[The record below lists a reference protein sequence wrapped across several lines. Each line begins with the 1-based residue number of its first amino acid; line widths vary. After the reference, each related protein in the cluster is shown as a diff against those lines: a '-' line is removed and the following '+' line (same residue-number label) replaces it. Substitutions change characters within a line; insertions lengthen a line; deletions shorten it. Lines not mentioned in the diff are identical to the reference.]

1 MKKLILFCT
10 GVLFATLVSAQE
22 NPLWLRYPAISPD
35 GQTILF
41 TYKGDIYSV
50 SSSGGDARPLTI
62 SETYEFLPVWSHDG
76 EQIAFSSDRYGNFD
90 VFVMPSSG
98 GEAKRL
104 TYHSGGEYP
113 RTFTTDDGSILFSAV
128 RQDVVSN
135 IQFPTGLMSELYSVP
150 VEGGKVDQVISVPA
164 IDATLNSTGD
174 KLIYHDIK
182 GYESDWRKHHTSAV
196 TRDIW
201 VYDLTENTY
210 TQLSAFEGE
219 NRKPVFDSNAN
230 DFYYLS
236 EESGSFNVFKSSL
249 SNPDQSL
256 AVTSFEN
263 HPVRFLSN
271 SDENT
276 LCFSYHG
283 EIYTLTQGGSPEKLV
298 VNIAAD
304 GRSTLEKIVPVNGD
318 FKEMKLSPNDKEFAY
333 VFRGE
338 IFVSSV
344 EGGVTRR
351 ITNTPWQERSV
362 SFSPDGRSLVYA
374 AEKDTSWD
382 VYTTSLVR
390 EEEPYFYVSTLLKE
404 EVVVATG
411 AEEFQPEFS
420 PDGKEVS
427 YLEDRK
433 TLKVI
438 NLESNQSRMIL
449 PPDLNYSYADGDQ
462 YYTWSPDGKWFLVN
476 YVPSDRMFVREVGL
490 VSSDGKGKVQNL
502 TLSGYNDWGPKWVMD
517 GKMMLWGSDN
527 KGARAQGGGSV
538 DRDVYGMFFT
548 REAFDRFKLNK
559 EEFALLEEQE
569 KEKEKEKKKTKE
581 ESAEKKDKKGK
592 KDEKDGEKE
601 EEDKDKAEEIKID
614 WENLTDRKAR
624 LTIHT
629 SRANDWVLSEDGEK
643 LYYLTRFEKSLDI
656 WVTELRTKETKQF
669 AKIGARRAGMEIS
682 SDDKF
687 ILLLAD
693 GKVKKVT
700 LSDGKVKSI
709 ATKGEMVLD
718 QAGERDYIF
727 DHSWRQLREKFYVV
741 DLHGVDWDFYYKEYK
756 KFLPYINNNY
766 DYAEMLSEMLG
777 ELNASHTGAR
787 FSANKPNSDQTA
799 SLGLFYDYDHDG
811 NGLKVAEVILDGPV
825 DKAASKIGAG
835 HIIEKIDGVSI
846 DKSMDFYKLLNRKP
860 GKITL
865 LSMYAPDSAKRW
877 DETVK
882 PISLGA
888 ESQLLYNRW
897 VRTRRDETEKLSSGK
912 LGYVHVHSMND
923 ASMRVMVE
931 EALGRHISKEALVVD
946 TRFNG
951 GGNIHEELSDFLTGE
966 KYIDVIPHGQYIG
979 YEPRNK
985 WIKPSIVVMSESN
998 YSDAH
1003 LFPVAYK
1010 IKGEGKTIGMPVPG
1024 TGTFVWWEGQI
1035 DPSLVYGIPMG
1046 GWRTQ
1051 DGKFCENN
1059 QMEPDIRVPLDPEVM
1074 TAGRDQQIEEAVKEL
1089 LKQLDR

>member
-1 MKKLILFCT
+1 MKRFTLFCT
-10 GVLFATLVSAQE
+10 GLLLVTVLIGQ
-22 NPLWLRYPAISPD
+22 NDPLWLRYPAISPD
-35 GQTILF
+35 GETILF
-41 TYKGDIYSV
+41 TYKGDIYTVSV
-50 SSSGGDARPLTI
+50 AGGDARPITI
-62 SETYEFLPVWSHDG
+62 SETYEFLPVWSNNG
-76 EQIAFSSDRYGNFD
+76 EQIAFASDRYGNFD
-90 VFVMPSSG
+90 VFVMPSKG

-113 RTFTTDDGSILFSAV
+113 RTFTTDDGAILFSAL
-128 RQDVVSN
+128 RQDVVTN

-150 VEGGKVDQVISVPA
+150 VTGGKVDQVLSVPA
-164 IDATLNSTGD
+164 IDARLNSTGD
-174 KLIYHDIK
+174 KLIYHDVK

-201 VYDLTENTY
+201 VYDMNEKSY
-210 TQLSAFEGE
+210 TQLSSFEGE
-219 NRKPVFDSNAN
+219 DRNPVFDSNN
-230 DFYYLS
+230 DEFYYLS
-236 EESGSFNVFKSSL
+236 EEKGSFNVFKSSL
-249 SNPDQSL
+249 SNPDQKT

-263 HPVRFLSN
+263 HPVRFLTS
-271 SDENT
+271 SGDNT

-283 EIYTLTQGGSPEKLV
+283 EIYTQTQGGSPEKLS

-304 GRSTLEKIVPVNGD
+304 GRSSLEKIVPVSGG
-318 FKEMKLSPNDKEFAY
+318 FSGMKLSPNDKEFAY
-333 VFRGE
+333 IFRGE

-390 EEEPYFYVSTLLKE
+390 DEEPYFYASTVLKE
-404 EVVVATG
+404 ELVISTG

-420 PDGKEVS
+420 PDGKEVA

-438 NLESNQSRMIL
+438 NLETKQSRLIM
-449 PPDLNYSYADGDQ
+449 PPDVNYSYSDGDQ

-490 VSSDGKGKVQNL
+490 VSSDGKGEIHNL

-517 GKMMLWGSDN
+517 GKMMVWGSDI

-538 DRDVYGMFFT
+538 DRDVYGMYFT
-548 REAFDRFKLNK
+548 REAFDRSKLTK
-559 EEFALLEEQE
+559 EEFALLEEL
-569 KEKEKEKKKTKE
+569 EKEKKE
-581 ESAEKKDKKGK
+581 EEKKDTKDTDEKALKKGK
-592 KDEKDGEKE
+592 EEKDEV
-601 EEDKDKAEEIKID
+601 EEIKID
-614 WENLTDRKAR
+614 WENLTDRKKR

-629 SRANDWVLSEDGEK
+629 SRANDWALSEDGEK

-669 AKIGARRAGMEIS
+669 AKIGAKRAGMELS
-682 SDDKF
+682 SDGEF
-687 ILLLAD
+687 LLVYAD
-693 GKVKKVT
+693 GKAKKVT

-709 ATKGEMVLD
+709 STKGEMVLNE
-718 QAGERDYIF
+718 AGEREYIF

-741 DLHGVDWDFYYKEYK
+741 DLHGVDWDFYYNEYK

-787 FSANKPNSDQTA
+787 YRPNRPNSDQTA
-799 SLGLFYDYDHDG
+799 SLGIFYDYTYSGDG
-811 NGLKVAEVILDGPV
+811 LRVAEVILGGPA
-825 DKAASKIGAG
+825 DKSASKIKEGNV
-835 HIIEKIDGVSI
+835 IEKIDGVAI
-846 DKSMDFYKLLNRKP
+846 TGDMDFYKLLNRKTDHL
-860 GKITL
+860 TL
-865 LSMYAPDSAKRW
+865 LSLYAPESGERW
-877 DETVK
+877 EETIK

-888 ESQLLYNRW
+888 ESQLLYMRW
-897 VRTRRDETEKLSSGK
+897 VKNRREETERLSGGR
-912 LGYVHVHSMND
+912 LGYVHVRSMND
-923 ASMRVMVE
+923 ASMRVMVD
-931 EALGRHISKEALVVD
+931 EALGRHINKEALVVD

-966 KYIDVIPHGQYIG
+966 KYMDVIPHGQTIG

-1010 IKGEGKTIGMPVPG
+1010 IKGEGKTLGMPVPG

-1046 GWRTQ
+1046 GWRTL
-1051 DGKFCENN
+1051 DGEFCENN
-1059 QMEPDIRVPLDPEVM
+1059 QMEPDIKVSLEAEVM
-1074 TAGRDQQIEEAVKEL
+1074 TTGRDQQIEEAVKEL
-1089 LKQLDR
+1089 LKELDQ

>member
-1 MKKLILFCT
+1 MKKFTLLSS
-10 GVLFATLVSAQE
+10 GLLLAMVLMGQS

-35 GQTILF
+35 GETILF
-41 TYKGDIYSV
+41 TYKGDIYTVPSI
-50 SSSGGDARPLTI
+50 GGDARPITI
-62 SETYEFLPVWSHDG
+62 SDTYEFLPVWSNDG
-76 EQIAFSSDRYGNFD
+76 KQIAFASDRYGNFD
-90 VFVMPSSG
+90 VFVMPSRG

-104 TYHSGGEYP
+104 TFHSGGEYP
-113 RTFTTDDGSILFSAV
+113 RTFTSGDEAVLFSAV
-128 RQDVVSN
+128 RQDLVTN

-150 VEGGKVDQVISVPA
+150 VTGGKVSQILSVPA
-164 IDATLNSTGD
+164 IDARLNSTGD
-174 KLIYHDIK
+174 KLIYHDVK

-201 VYDLTENTY
+201 IYDMNEKTY
-210 TQLSAFEGE
+210 TQLSRFEGE
-219 NRKPVFDSNAN
+219 DRNPVFDSNDK

-236 EESGSFNVFKSSL
+236 EENGSFNVFKSSL
-249 SNPDQSL
+249 SDPGQST

-263 HPVRFLSN
+263 HPVRFLTS
-271 SDENT
+271 SMENT

-283 EIYTLTQGGSPEKLV
+283 EIYTQPQGGSPQKLT

-304 GRSTLEKIVPVNGD
+304 GRSNLEKIVPV
-318 FKEMKLSPNDKEFAY
+318 KEGFSDMKLSPNDKEFAY
-333 VFRGE
+333 IFRGE

-382 VYTTSLVR
+382 VYTISLVR
-390 EEEPYFYVSTLLKE
+390 DEEPYFYASTVLKE
-404 EVVVATG
+404 EPVVATG

-433 TLKVI
+433 TLKVM
-438 NLESNQSRMIL
+438 NLASKQSRMIM
-449 PPDLNYSYADGDQ
+449 PPDVNYSYADGDQ
-462 YYTWSPDGKWFLVN
+462 YYTWSPDGKWFLVQ

-490 VSSDGKGKVQNL
+490 VSSDGKGEIHNL
-502 TLSGYNDWGPKWVMD
+502 TLSGYSDYGPKWAMD
-517 GKMMLWGSDN
+517 GKMMVWGSDL
-527 KGARAQGGGSV
+527 KGARSQGGGSV
-538 DRDVYGMFFT
+538 SGDVYGMFFT
-548 REAFDRFKLNK
+548 QEAFDRFNLSK
-559 EEFALLEEQE
+559 EEFALLEEME
-569 KEKEKEKKKTKE
+569 KEKEEEKAKE
-581 ESAEKKDKKGK
+581 ETDEKSTKKEKKDKNG
-592 KDEKDGEKE
+592 DTEGKE
-601 EEDKDKAEEIKID
+601 EEDKVEDLEID
-614 WENLTDRKAR
+614 WKNLTERKKR

-643 LYYLTRFEKSLDI
+643 LYYLTRFEKNQDI

-669 AKIGARRAGMEIS
+669 AKIGAQRAGMELS
-682 SDDKF
+682 SDGKF
-687 ILLLAD
+687 LLVYAD
-693 GKVKKVT
+693 GKVKKIS
-700 LSDGKVKSI
+700 LSDGKVKPIS
-709 ATKGEMVLD
+709 TKGEMVLN

-741 DLHGVDWDFYYKEYK
+741 DLHGVDWDFYYGEYK

-777 ELNASHTGAR
+777 ELNASHTGCR
-787 FSANKPNSDQTA
+787 YRANRPNSDQTA
-799 SLGLFYDYDHDG
+799 SLGLFYDYAYSG
-811 NGLKVAEVILDGPV
+811 GGLRIAEVIQGGPA
-825 DKAASKIGAG
+825 DRAALKIEKG
-835 HIIEKIDGVSI
+835 HVIEKIDGIAVTE
-846 DKSMDFYKLLNRKP
+846 DMDFYKLLNRKT
-860 GKITL
+860 GHLTL
-865 LSMYAPDSAKRW
+865 LSLYAPESGERW
-877 DETVK
+877 EEILK

-888 ESQLLYNRW
+888 ENQLLYMRW
-897 VRTRRDETEKLSSGK
+897 VRARREETEKLSAGR
-912 LGYVHVHSMND
+912 LGYVHVRSMND
-923 ASMRVMVE
+923 ASMRVMVD
-931 EALGRHISKEALVVD
+931 EALGRHINKEALVVD

-966 KYIDVIPHGQYIG
+966 RYMDVIPHGQHIG
-979 YEPRNK
+979 YEPMNK

-1010 IKGEGKTIGMPVPG
+1010 IKGDGKTLGMPVPG

-1046 GWRTQ
+1046 GWRTM
-1051 DGKFCENN
+1051 DGEFCENN
-1059 QMEPDIRVPLDPEVM
+1059 QMDPDIKVRLEPEVM
-1074 TAGRDQQIEEAVKEL
+1074 TTGRDQQIEEAVKEM
-1089 LKQLDR
+1089 LKELDN